1 MYLIDPNLLNR
12 PLKVALIGVGGS
24 GSAMATE
31 LIQLDTTLR
40 ALSSMCG
47 LQVTVYDPSIVT
59 QANIARQTFFETQV
73 GMNKAEAI
81 CWTANC
87 LHGKNWVAVGKCF
100 EPNAFNRFDIIITAV
115 DKPSVR
121 YNLYQS
127 AKNDKKCLW
136 LDLGNGSTTGQVVLG
151 ELGKDSLLPCI
162 CDLYDYTELS
172 DEQGNTKSCSAN
184 ESLLRQSLGVNHTA
198 ARLGAQVLWNLFR
211 YGQLKTHGAH
221 FDVESLEVT
230 PIEANPE
237 TWLMYGYR
245 QTSDEQSN

>member
-1 MYLIDPNLLNR
+1 MYLINPNLLNR
-12 PLKVALIGVGGS
+12 QLNVALVGVGGS

-31 LIQLDTTLR
+31 LMQLDTTLR

-47 LQVTVYDPSIVT
+47 LKVTFYDPSVVT

-87 LHGKNWVAVGKCF
+87 LHGKNWQSVGKCF
-100 EPNAFNRFDIIITAV
+100 ELSDFYKFDIIITAV

-121 YNLYQS
+121 YNLYNN
-127 AKNDKKCLW
+127 ARNRKKCLW
-136 LDLGNGSTTGQVVLG
+136 LDLGNGSHTGQVVLG
-151 ELGKDSLLPCI
+151 ELGKDSLLPSI
-162 CDLYDYTELS
+162 CDLYDYSKLS

-198 ARLGAQVLWNLFR
+198 ARLGAQVLWNLLR
-211 YGQLKTHGAH
+211 HGKLKAHGAH

-230 PIEANPE
+230 PIEVNPE
-237 TWLMYGYR
+237 TWLMYGFR
-245 QTSDEQSN
+245 QTSNK